1 MSAML
6 RAFLEW
12 WTRQWLALLPS
23 FLKRDAAT
31 SDLTLSV
38 SSPLHFLG
46 SAITVSVAGQ
56 APTPLSF
63 DSEGL
68 AAVRALQNGRKRRL
82 RFRLALPPGAILER
96 SVQLPAAAEP
106 DLEHVLLYEMDRLTP
121 FTAEDV
127 LWDWTLLTHD
137 RRQGKLDIR
146 LSLARRDSL
155 APLLTALEAADLHP
169 DCLECPAGRPGV
181 PSRRLWLRR
190 ASTRAARQ
198 NPLRIAAYGLCAV
211 LVLALC
217 FMPFLRQQMAVSET
231 ADQIASLQP
240 QVQLAARL
248 RRLMAADAEST
259 RVLAAER
266 RLAGNPLQVLAAV
279 TEALPDG
286 TWLTQLSLQQRALH
300 IEGESHAAV
309 QLIGRLAVVS
319 LISNPAFAAP
329 VTTDSDHHAD
339 VFAIGAE
346 VQP

>member
-1 MSAML
+1 ML

-23 FLKRDAAT
+23 FLTRDAAN

-38 SSPLHFLG
+38 SALQHFAG
-46 SAITVSVAGQ
+46 SAISVSVAGQ
-56 APTPLSF
+56 ASIPLSF
-63 DSEGL
+63 DREGL
-68 AAVRALQNGRKRRL
+68 AAARVLQDGRKRRL
-82 RFRLALPPGAILER
+82 RLALPSGAILER
-96 SVQLPAAAEP
+96 GVQLPAAAEP

-121 FTAEDV
+121 FAAGDV
-127 LWDWTLLTHD
+127 LWDWRLLGHD
-137 RRQGKLDIR
+137 RRQAKLDIR

-169 DCLECPAGRPGV
+169 DCLECPAGRPGA
-181 PSRRLWLRR
+181 PPRRLWLRR
-190 ASTRAARQ
+190 ASTRATRQ
-198 NPLRIAAYGLCAV
+198 NPLRVAAYGLCAV
-211 LVLALC
+211 LLLALC
-217 FMPFLRQQMAVSET
+217 LMPFLRQQMALAGTV
-231 ADQIASLQP
+231 DQIARLQP

-248 RRLMAADAEST
+248 RRLMAAEAEST

-266 RLAGNPLQVLAAV
+266 RTAGNPLQVLAAV
-279 TEALPDG
+279 TAALPDG

-309 QLIGRLAVVS
+309 QLIGRLAIVS

-339 VFAIGAE
+339 VFAISAE